1 MSNLSSVIAEI
12 SIVPIG
18 TSDTSIGKEIA
29 AAYDAIRNIKNLKK
43 VTLTPMSTQV
53 ESDNLDYIFQA
64 IHAAHDS
71 AKSVGVK
78 RVISTIRIDERLDKP
93 NTLDLLQQIQ
103 DNRTYMSYQPVSCFA
118 CFLVS
123 IKKYA
128 KIHLSSSRL

>member
-1 MSNLSSVIAEI
+1 MSNLSTVNAEI

-18 TSDTSIGKEIA
+18 TSDTSMSKEIA

-53 ESDNLDYIFQA
+53 ESDNLDYVFQA

-71 AKSVGVK
+71 AKSAGTK

-93 NTLDLLQQIQ
+93 NILDEKIQ
-103 DNRTYMSYQPVSCFA
+103 SVKTKVS
-118 CFLVS
+118 
-123 IKKYA
+123 
-128 KIHLSSSRL
+128 

>member
-1 MSNLSSVIAEI
+1 MSNLSTVNAEI

-18 TSDTSIGKEIA
+18 TSDTSMSKEIA

-53 ESDNLDYIFQA
+53 ESDNLDHVFQA

-71 AKSVGVK
+71 AKSAGAT

-93 NTLDLLQQIQ
+93 NTLDEKIQ
-103 DNRTYMSYQPVSCFA
+103 SVKTKVS
-118 CFLVS
+118 
-123 IKKYA
+123 
-128 KIHLSSSRL
+128 

>member
-1 MSNLSSVIAEI
+1 MMSNLSTVNAEI

-29 AAYDAIRNIKNLKK
+29 AAYDAIRNIKNLKN
-43 VTLTPMSTQV
+43 VTLTPMSTQI
-53 ESDNLDYIFQA
+53 ESDSLDHILQA

-93 NTLDLLQQIQ
+93 NTLDE
-103 DNRTYMSYQPVSCFA
+103 
-118 CFLVS
+118 
-123 IKKYA
+123 
-128 KIHLSSSRL
+128 KIHSVKTKLSEVGGIAK